1 MRPVFEKVVPVA
13 GSSWSFLDRKLDDGI
28 PFEWHH
34 HPEYELT
41 MTLNSAGHRYIGD
54 SIESY
59 ADGDLA
65 LLGPNLPHSWKSE
78 TQPDSSKPHMAK
90 VVWFSETWISSLLNN
105 FPELHR
111 LRDLVTKAGSG
122 VTFSMEAARD
132 VRPIME
138 KIMEQPDDLRFVQL
152 LSMLQ
157 RLSRDPSMRELSTVR
172 SARLSIR
179 DPRFDRVLEH
189 LHEHFAERLDIQSLA
204 DMACVSVSAFH
215 RMFQR
220 HTRVTALGYVA
231 RLRIGR
237 ACAMLIDGKLKIA
250 AIASAVGYESLAQF
264 NKEFRR
270 QKGTTPSEF
279 GARFQRV
286 DVTRNEPS
294 K

>member
-13 GSSWSFLDRKLDDGI
+13 GSSWSFLDRKLNNGI

-41 MTLNSAGHRYIGD
+41 MTLNSAGYRCIGD
-54 SIESY
+54 SIEPY

-65 LLGPNLPHSWKSE
+65 LIGPNLPHSWKSE
-78 TQPDSSKPHMAK
+78 TQPDPSKPHMAK
-90 VVWFSETWISSLLNN
+90 VVWFSEAWISSLVSN

-111 LRDLVTKAGSG
+111 VRELVTKAGGG
-122 VTFSMEAARD
+122 VMFSAEAARD

-138 KIMEQPDDLRFVQL
+138 RIMEKPDDLRFVQL

-157 RLSRDPSMRELSTVR
+157 RLSRDPGMRELSTVR
-172 SARLSIR
+172 SAQISIR
-179 DPRFDRVLEH
+179 DPRFERVLEH

-204 DMACVSVSAFH
+204 DTACVSVSAFH

-237 ACAMLIDGKLKIA
+237 ACTMLIDGKLKIA

-279 GARFQRV
+279 SARFQHI
-286 DVTRNEPS
+286 DATGEEPAT
-294 K
+294 